1 MVARKEGR
9 AYCDPIAL
17 TYQAER
23 MPEPIRL
30 KVGQSPGSSV
40 YQDFARNI
48 PGFKPL
54 TPQEVAAITPKV
66 TAASAAASQV
76 AAQVSS
82 AANAAATAAGEGGVV
97 QPASAAAASSAA
109 TAGGPVMGG
118 PLSDE
123 CINWLNKVLEQVL
136 DYFRTFI
143 RCAPTFFIL
152 ASSRVFNEHSFIFI
166 LFH

>member
-1 MVARKEGR
+1 MRS
-9 AYCDPIAL
+9 
-17 TYQAER
+17 Q
-23 MPEPIRL
+23 
-30 KVGQSPGSSV
+30 
-40 YQDFARNI
+40 QDRI
-48 PGFKPL
+48 EVVPRPL

-82 AANAAATAAGEGGVV
+82 ANAAAATAAGEGGVN
-97 QPASAAAASSAA
+97 QPASAASSAA
-109 TAGGPVMGG
+109 ATAAGGPVMGG

>member
-1 MVARKEGR
+1 MTR
-9 AYCDPIAL
+9 
-17 TYQAER
+17 
-23 MPEPIRL
+23 
-30 KVGQSPGSSV
+30 
-40 YQDFARNI
+40 
-48 PGFKPL
+48 PL

-82 AANAAATAAGEGGVV
+82 ANAAAAATATGEGGV
-97 QPASAAAASSAA
+97 QPASASSAA